1 MEVLNSIQNAPSP
14 IGPYSQAVKV
24 GSLLFCSGQIAIDPK
39 TGQLISGGIEQQTD
53 QVLRNLAA
61 VLMGAGSSPEKIVM
75 STIFL
80 TDIDHGSTVNERYKA
95 FVSKMSPPARQTV
108 AVKALPAGAIVE
120 ISVIAE
126 APSSMSSSTSGLNR
140 PY

>member
-1 MEVLNSIQNAPSP
+1 MEALNGIKNAPSP

-24 GSLLFCSGQIAIDPK
+24 GQLLFCSGQIAIDPV

-61 VLMGAGSSPEKIVM
+61 VLLGAGSSPEKIVM

-80 TDIDHGSTVNERYKA
+80 TDIEHGQVVNQRYA
-95 FVSKMSPPARQTV
+95 GFVSKMSPPARQTV

-126 APSSMSSSTSGLNR
+126 VGAGGSSSAALSR

>member
-1 MEVLNSIQNAPSP
+1 MEALNGIKNAPSP
-14 IGPYSQAVKV
+14 IGPSAQAVKV
-24 GSLLFCSGQIAIDPK
+24 GQLLFCSGQIAIDPV

-61 VLMGAGSSPEKIVM
+61 VLLGAGSSPEKIVM

-80 TDIDHGSTVNERYKA
+80 TDIEHGQVVNQRYA
-95 FVSKMSPPARQTV
+95 GFVSKMSPPARQTV

-126 APSSMSSSTSGLNR
+126 VGAGGSSSAALSR

>member
-1 MEVLNSIQNAPSP
+1 MEVLNGIQNVPAP

-24 GSLLFCSGQIAIDPK
+24 GQLLFCSGQIALDPK
-39 TGQLISGGIEQQTD
+39 TGQMVSGGIEQQTD

-61 VLMGAGSSPEKIVM
+61 TLLGAGSSPEKIVM
-75 STIFL
+75 TTIFL
-80 TDIDHGSTVNERYKA
+80 TEMDHGKVVNEKYKD
-95 FVSKMSPPARQTV
+95 FVSKQSPPARQTV

-126 APSSMSSSTSGLNR
+126 VSSGGNPQINLNR
-140 PY
+140 PF

>member
-1 MEVLNSIQNAPSP
+1 MDVLNGIQNAPAP

-24 GSLLFCSGQIAIDPK
+24 GQLLFVSGQIALDPR
-39 TGQLISGGIEQQTD
+39 TAQMVSGGIEQQTD

-61 VLMGAGSSPEKIVM
+61 VLLGAGSSPEKIVM

-80 TDIDHGSTVNERYKA
+80 TEIDHGKIVNEKYGA
-95 FVSKMSPPARQTV
+95 FVSKQSPPARQTV

-126 APSSMSSSTSGLNR
+126 ISAPAVQSVNLNR
-140 PY
+140 PF

>member
-1 MEVLNSIQNAPSP
+1 MEVLNNIQNAPTP

-24 GSLLFCSGQIAIDPK
+24 GQLLFCSGQIAIDSK
-39 TGQLISGGIEQQTD
+39 TGQLVPGGIEQQTD

-61 VLMGAGSSPEKIVM
+61 VLLGAGSSPEKIVM
-75 STIFL
+75 TTIFL
-80 TDIDHGSTVNERYKA
+80 TEIDHGKVVNEKYKD
-95 FVSKMSPPARQTV
+95 FVSKLSPPARQTV
-108 AVKALPAGAIVE
+108 AVKSLPAGAILE

-126 APSSMSSSTSGLNR
+126 VSSSVGGQVNLNR